1 MEYEPPL
8 LHIHVGIIYMLG
20 GWGVR
25 VKNRARNRVGRRI
38 RNRVRIRAIA
48 TVKVRDREWDYGWG
62 NALG

>member
-25 VKNRARNRVGRRI
+25 VKNRARDRVWRRI
-38 RNRVRIRAIA
+38 RNRVMIRAIA
-48 TVKVRDREWDYGWG
+48 RVKVRDREWDYGWG
-62 NALG
+62 NPLG